1 LLSPKL
7 HIPLYALPPWG
18 LFGGDGVNRGLMVGL
33 GAFFVVHVVLRLVF
47 INLGN
52 LSGEIA
58 W

>member
-1 LLSPKL
+1 
-7 HIPLYALPPWG
+7 
-18 LFGGDGVNRGLMVGL
+18 MVGL

>member
-1 LLSPKL
+1 
-7 HIPLYALPPWG
+7 
-18 LFGGDGVNRGLMVGL
+18 MVGL
-33 GAFFVVHVVLRLVF
+33 GAFFVVHVVLHLVF